1 MRVTYVCGLTIHS
14 EWICFDHIGY
24 PRQKAESWWKRR
36 SEAPIPANSKA
47 ATDAASTLRQPT
59 EIQIRPVGKYVE
71 ITGFKF

>member
-1 MRVTYVCGLTIHS
+1 VIHS

-24 PRQKAESWWKRR
+24 PRQKAEAWWKRR
-36 SEAPIPANSKA
+36 SDAPIPANSQA
-47 ATDAASTLRQPT
+47 ATEAANTLRQPT